1 MGEFNNSEID
11 RLNIFIIFEGSKIF
25 PIPHGPKG
33 EQSFRKDQIRKV
45 GNGMRQK
52 G

>member
-11 RLNIFIIFEGSKIF
+11 RLNIFIIFGGSKIF
-25 PIPHGPKG
+25 SIPHGQKD

-45 GNGMRQK
+45 DNGRRQK
-52 G
+52 A